1 MQKYNII
8 NTFTNIL
15 VFQTDSAAYASGPV
29 PGHALLL
36 TKVEY

>member
-15 VFQTDSAAYASGPV
+15 VFQTDSTAYASA
-29 PGHALLL
+29 PGHALFL
-36 TKVEY
+36 TKVKY

>member
-15 VFQTDSAAYASGPV
+15 VFQTDSTAYAYASA
-29 PGHALLL
+29 PGHALFL
-36 TKVEY
+36 TKVKY